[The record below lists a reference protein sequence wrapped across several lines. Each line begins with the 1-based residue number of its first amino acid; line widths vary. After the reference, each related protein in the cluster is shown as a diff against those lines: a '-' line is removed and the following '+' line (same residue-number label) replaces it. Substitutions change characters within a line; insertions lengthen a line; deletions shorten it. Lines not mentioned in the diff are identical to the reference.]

1 MCKKHSKLD
10 PSIPATFPDVINSP
24 PREHTQR
31 GRRGGKENALQKREE
46 NKTKKRLEYHLS
58 HRKPG
63 MKKTLAVP
71 DAWDDDWETQA
82 DDAAA
87 VRDDATTPVQEH
99 QNQQPLTKAER
110 LMQHAE
116 ANRKLWKSADEPQTF
131 HYLEASNNVP
141 LTSAF
146 KPQVKVLSRKP
157 TVAKDPVVGLGPR
170 LSSSAAADDDDDDD
184 DTKTTP
190 LNPEQI
196 RAKQKRDR
204 EEKQKRYDEARA
216 KIFGDSA
223 PSSRGTSP
231 VTVTPPRSAD
241 GRHHQHLHHLHHH
254 YAGQGRS
261 RGRGGGQ
268 RANADVRQQQQ
279 QQQQPPE
286 MRRQNSQARELYD
299 PNCSSKP
306 DAPQPRKG
314 PDGDIGKGPS
324 LRDELLQPIRAPR
337 GPDSSGRGGFGFAR
351 RGSKEG

>member
-1 MCKKHSKLD
+1 
-10 PSIPATFPDVINSP
+10 
-24 PREHTQR
+24 
-31 GRRGGKENALQKREE
+31 
-46 NKTKKRLEYHLS
+46 
-58 HRKPG
+58 
-63 MKKTLAVP
+63 MKKKTAVP

-87 VRDDATTPVQEH
+87 GREDAPTPAQEH
-99 QNQQPLTKAER
+99 RHRQPLTKAQR
-110 LMQHAE
+110 LTQHAE

-157 TVAKDPVVGLGPR
+157 TVAKDPIVGLGAR
-170 LSSSAAADDDDDDD
+170 LSSSAAAADDDDDDD
-184 DTKTTP
+184 DDADKKSLP

-204 EEKQKRYDEARA
+204 EEKQRRYDEARA

-223 PSSRGTSP
+223 PSSRGSSP

-241 GRHHQHLHHLHHH
+241 GRHHHFQQQHPHQHH

-268 RANADVRQQQQ
+268 RANVDVRHHQQQQQ

-306 DAPQPRKG
+306 DAAQHRKG
-314 PDGDIGKGPS
+314 PDGDVGKGPS
-324 LRDELLQPIRAPR
+324 PRDELLQPIRTPR

>member
-1 MCKKHSKLD
+1 
-10 PSIPATFPDVINSP
+10 
-24 PREHTQR
+24 
-31 GRRGGKENALQKREE
+31 
-46 NKTKKRLEYHLS
+46 
-58 HRKPG
+58 
-63 MKKTLAVP
+63 MKKTVAVP

-82 DDAAA
+82 DGAAA
-87 VRDDATTPVQEH
+87 REDAPMPAQEH
-99 QNQQPLTKAER
+99 QQQQPLTKAER

-116 ANRKLWKSADEPQTF
+116 ANRKLWKSADEPQAF

-157 TVAKDPVVGLGPR
+157 TVAKDPVVGLAR
-170 LSSSAAADDDDDDD
+170 LSSSAADDDEDDDDKKDA
-184 DTKTTP
+184 P

-204 EEKQKRYDEARA
+204 EEKQRRYDEARA

-223 PSSRGTSP
+223 PSSRGSSP

-241 GRHHQHLHHLHHH
+241 GRHHQQHSHHNHHF
-254 YAGQGRS
+254 AGQGRS

-268 RANADVRQQQQ
+268 RANADARQQPQP
-279 QQQQPPE
+279 QPPE

-299 PNCSSKP
+299 PNCSSKS
-306 DAPQPRKG
+306 DAAQPRKG
-314 PDGDIGKGPS
+314 PDGDISKGPPP
-324 LRDELLQPIRAPR
+324 RDELLHPIRMPR